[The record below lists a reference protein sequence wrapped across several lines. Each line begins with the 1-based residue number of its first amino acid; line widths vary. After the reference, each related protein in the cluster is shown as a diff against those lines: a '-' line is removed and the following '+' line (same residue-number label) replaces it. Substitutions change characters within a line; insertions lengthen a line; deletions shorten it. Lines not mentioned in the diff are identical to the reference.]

1 MCFMVYLQ
9 YRNSLMV
16 HVYQLQVTIHIL
28 GADNGKC
35 LTDGM
40 GNHKSMKITVTEHR
54 PGLNALTEPIPGWF
68 TLCQLFSLFELLKA
82 QMFCS

>member
-1 MCFMVYLQ
+1 MVYLQ

-28 GADNGKC
+28 GANTGKC

-40 GNHKSMKITVTEHR
+40 GNHRSMKITVTEHR
-54 PGLNALTEPIPGWF
+54 PGL
-68 TLCQLFSLFELLKA
+68 KY
-82 QMFCS
+82 